1 MENDKDSRIFHRRNF
16 VRMRQNGYLR
26 LMSSVT
32 RFAPSP
38 NGLLHVGHALS
49 AIFAHDLARANGGR
63 FLLRIED
70 IDVARRRPEFVTAI
84 FEDLNWLGLTWE
96 EPVLVQSEH
105 FPEYL
110 AAADR
115 LIQMGLLYPCFAT
128 RSDIAAAADAEK
140 TDPDGAPLYP
150 GIWRGASAEDVTQRM
165 ESGDSPALRLNMDAA
180 MKALAEKRGDAPLTF
195 VEVAEDGARETRTA
209 QPQRWGDA
217 VIVRKDVPASYHL
230 AVVVDD
236 ARQGVTH
243 VTRGQDLFAATDL
256 QRLLQELLELPEPV
270 YSHHRLIKWS
280 NGQKLSK
287 SNEDMGLRALREEG
301 ATAED
306 IRRVIFS

>member
-1 MENDKDSRIFHRRNF
+1 
-16 VRMRQNGYLR
+16 
-26 LMSSVT
+26 MSSVT

-49 AIFAHDLARANGGR
+49 AIIAHDVARKNGGR

-70 IDVARRRPEFVTAI
+70 IDIERRRPEFVTAI

-105 FPEYL
+105 FSEYL

-128 RSDIAAAADAEK
+128 RSEISAAAADQEK
-140 TDPDGAPLYP
+140 TDPDGSPRYP
-150 GIWRGASAEDVTQRM
+150 GLWRGASAEQVGARM
-165 ESGDSPALRLNMDAA
+165 AAGESPALRLNMEAA
-180 MKALAEKRGDAPLTF
+180 LKALKAKRGDAPLTF
-195 VEVAEDGARETRTA
+195 VEVAEDGTQQTMTA
-209 QPQRWGDA
+209 DPQRWGDA

-230 AVVVDD
+230 SVVVDD

-243 VTRGQDLFAATDL
+243 VTRGQDLLAATDL
-256 QRLLQELLELPEPV
+256 QRLLQELLDLPEPV

-280 NGQKLSK
+280 NGLKLSK
-287 SNEDMGLRALREEG
+287 SNQDMGLRVLRQEG
-301 ATAED
+301 ATADD